1 MGKVEKIEEAVQ
13 ALTREELSAFREW
26 FRRYDSEEW
35 DRQIEENV
43 RAGKLDKLADEALA
57 AHKAGKSKE
66 L

>member
-1 MGKVEKIEEAVQ
+1 MGKVEKIEQDVQ
-13 ALTREELSAFREW
+13 ALTREELFAFREW
-26 FRRYDSEEW
+26 FRRYDWEEW
-35 DRQIEENV
+35 DRQIEEDV